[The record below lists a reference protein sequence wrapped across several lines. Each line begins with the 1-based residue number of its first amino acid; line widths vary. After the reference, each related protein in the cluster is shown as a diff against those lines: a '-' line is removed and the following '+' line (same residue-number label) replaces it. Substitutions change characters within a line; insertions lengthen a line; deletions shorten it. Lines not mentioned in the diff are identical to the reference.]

1 MKHVVWITLLVA
13 LVVVNVAAELVFY
26 FSGVYIAMFYRIVL
40 VTSITVISAVF
51 VGAILLVGVL
61 EREKPLSG
69 HVSDTLGADK
79 KSDQS

>member
-1 MKHVVWITLLVA
+1 MKHAVWITLLVA

-40 VTSITVISAVF
+40 VTSITVICAVF
-51 VGAILLVGVL
+51 VGAILLVRVL
-61 EREKPLSG
+61 DGEKPLSG

-79 KSDQS
+79 KSD